1 MSNQGIVTIDSIH
14 CRAICDE
21 VGERLRFSYL
31 RVSNELPMRLQN
43 LLDRLRDQ
51 ELDDAPSIAP
61 SLAELSDSYR
71 VREAD
76 PEAVA

>member
-1 MSNQGIVTIDSIH
+1 
-14 CRAICDE
+14 
-21 VGERLRFSYL
+21 
-31 RVSNELPMRLQN
+31 MRLQN